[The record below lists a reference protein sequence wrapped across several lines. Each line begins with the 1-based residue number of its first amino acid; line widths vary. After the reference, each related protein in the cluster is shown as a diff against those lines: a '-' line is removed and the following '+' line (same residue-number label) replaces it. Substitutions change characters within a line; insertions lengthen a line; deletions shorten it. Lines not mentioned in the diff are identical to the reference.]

1 MKSPCPSRDS
11 RRAASRSAAS
21 FQGAPHREIYEE
33 VNNDGGGVFSHYQ
46 DRTSS
51 VPVPRPLA
59 KEPPQEPATN
69 GIRSRLS
76 KPCAPHPGVPE
87 DIMYDESKSYT
98 RVDPDCLDLF
108 QKLRD
113 GGCKYGLK
121 QGHEHTQLQFAQSSL
136 KDPLKI
142 LNAWGSK
149 HRGAYVRFR
158 SGKSG
163 KRQKCH

>member
-69 GIRSRLS
+69 GIRSWLS

-98 RVDPDCLDLF
+98 TSMTLKCIKHAGDTFMISQFGANVPD
-108 QKLRD
+108 
-113 GGCKYGLK
+113 
-121 QGHEHTQLQFAQSSL
+121 
-136 KDPLKI
+136 
-142 LNAWGSK
+142 
-149 HRGAYVRFR
+149 
-158 SGKSG
+158 
-163 KRQKCH
+163 